1 VAEAKPAVPRT
12 TESPL
17 RLLARTA
24 GSPAELR
31 AKLARMLGA
40 ASGYLDAERVDR
52 RLARLVERGYVD
64 PSRVPTKL
72 QLAVGGF
79 DMLRF
84 WISPAA
90 AQYYASKDIHFGFHQ
105 VLRVLDDPAS
115 MIDPIGLLS
124 DRDVIIGHLMQ
135 VVHAN
140 PRYDLEL
147 LEAHDDGL
155 DELERQIVAMIEGT
169 HPRARSIA
177 AIIEDPDYHERLLG
191 YVRSY
196 RASRDALAPVRENV
210 ATDPR
215 WARIE
220 RTFGSLSRAM
230 EYFAKMPTTARG
242 ALAHVVTVRAFPEH
256 LGAAPGPPPG
266 PG

>member
-1 VAEAKPAVPRT
+1 VADVPRT

-31 AKLARMLGA
+31 DKLARLLRALAGYAGA
-40 ASGYLDAERVDR
+40 ETIDR

-64 PSRVPTKL
+64 PARVPTKV
-72 QLAVGGF
+72 QLAVGGL

-90 AQYYASKDIHFGFHQ
+90 AEYYASKGIHFGFHQ

-124 DRDVIIGHLMQ
+124 DRDVVIGHLMQ

-155 DELERQIVAMIEGT
+155 DALERQLGEMIAGT

-177 AIIEDPDYHERLLG
+177 AIIEDPGYHERLLR
-191 YVRSY
+191 YVRDY
-196 RASRDALAPVRENV
+196 RVSRDADAPVRENV
-210 ATDPR
+210 ARDPK
-215 WARIE
+215 WAPIE
-220 RTFGSLSRAM
+220 RTFGTLTEAM
-230 EYFAKMPTTARG
+230 RYFAKLPTTRRG
-242 ALAHVVTVRAFPEH
+242 ALRHALTVRTFPMN
-256 LGAAPGPPPG
+256 LAPPAR
-266 PG
+266 